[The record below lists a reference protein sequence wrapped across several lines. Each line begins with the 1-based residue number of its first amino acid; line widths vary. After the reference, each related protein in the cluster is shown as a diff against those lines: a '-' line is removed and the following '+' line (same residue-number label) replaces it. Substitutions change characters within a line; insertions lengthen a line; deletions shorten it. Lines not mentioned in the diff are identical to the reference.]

1 MRLNADEAESD
12 SITGFH
18 YQNFKTGS
26 MDLYKGYKW
35 IGFNLDE
42 IPKGVTELKI
52 EAKMNVSNGS
62 LGIFIP
68 SSDLVVHGVTVNES
82 FEYYRSKKSKQKIYV
97 ELESWKF
104 GKTASVTISTGG
116 NDQFE
121 YPISF
126 SILARPIISD
136 LSNVDV
142 KIDITTNIEGGAI
155 SESFKIKPTDEIQES
170 QKVEFMKSEYDRFSE
185 YNAVMLKGDGNIV
198 HPKQYFTLRG
208 LDYVFEEY
216 LDHGD
221 STVKIG
227 YIGTDTTENLRS
239 ILRWIQSS
247 DKRERITEMVVFHT
261 TEWDKKFL
269 KFVKLEEEIKRD
281 YPRIANN
288 LEFKELSNE
297 TVRKQKN
304 KRKCDIII
312 STYVTPYID
321 DDGKKNFI
329 DLLKNCMHPDSYLIS
344 VDPQTGPD
352 SVRSLLINQSINND
366 TIYQDPELNY
376 VTAKSAVTTEN
387 QSVEWAIW
395 RPGLQ
400 EV

>member
-1 MRLNADEAESD
+1 MRLDAAEAESD
-12 SITGFH
+12 SISGFH
-18 YQNFKTGS
+18 YRKFKTGS
-26 MDLYKGYKW
+26 MELYKGYKW

-42 IPKGVTELKI
+42 IPEEVTELKI
-52 EAKMNVSNGS
+52 EAEMNVLNGS

-82 FEYYRSKKSKQKIYV
+82 FEYRNKNIKQKIYV

-104 GKTASVTISTGG
+104 GKTASVTISTLGAG
-116 NDQFE
+116 QFKC
-121 YPISF
+121 PINF
-126 SILARPIISD
+126 SLLVRPIISD

-142 KIDITTNIEGGAI
+142 KIDITPNIEGGAM
-155 SESFKIKPTDEIQES
+155 SKRFKIKPTDEIQES
-170 QKVEFMKSEYDRFSE
+170 QKVEFMKSEYERFIE
-185 YNAVMLKGDGNIV
+185 YDAVMLKGDGNIV

-221 STVKIG
+221 SNIKIG

-247 DKRERITEMVVFHT
+247 DKLERITEMVVFHT

-281 YPRIANN
+281 YPRIAKN
-288 LEFKELSNE
+288 LEFKELSKE

-304 KRKCDIII
+304 KRKCDIVI

-321 DDGKKNFI
+321 EDGKENFI
-329 DLLKNCMHPDSYLIS
+329 ELLKNCMHNDSYLIS
-344 VDPQTGPD
+344 VDPKTGPD

-366 TIYQDPELNY
+366 DIYKNPELNY

-395 RPGLQ
+395 RPGLP